1 MRKLLFLFTLLCL
14 NLNAQTYNFTGK
26 VSDDSNTP
34 LENATVSLI
43 REKDSSIINYTGTN
57 KNGNFSF
64 KVPAQTEPSVLQISS
79 DKFRSFSKRLAVI
92 NKDEEVGSIAL
103 IKDLVTNIEEV
114 QLTASPVRIKK
125 DTVEYTASYIKVK
138 PDAKIDDLLKEIP
151 GVETD
156 EDGRITIN
164 GQPVNKILINGKP
177 FFNKDG
183 SVALQTFPADIIKKI
198 QFTTSKSREEEYTG
212 RTPKSDSM
220 TVNFNI
226 DEKNNKGNLNNL
238 SLGYGT
244 NKRYEGN
251 LFMTRFKGDRNIALI
266 AASNNINTTG
276 FSVDSFFDSG
286 GGKSKNAAVN
296 GRAVNSGILRTSM
309 LGINYADK
317 IGGNLDLE
325 KLSLQYNDSNLET
338 YSKTSRT
345 TFLPEYKLDKNS
357 ERSGNA
363 DTRKFNANTDANIRI
378 DPLTNVI
385 ISANFANTSTD
396 SETESST
403 FTLRDDENLN
413 RNQSSVRGSSEN
425 NNFSP
430 TIALTRRFQ
439 KPGRSFSA
447 SLSNTF
453 AQSVNRNYNLQETQ
467 FFQTPED
474 NDYRNQFL
482 QTRNSRNIFGAN
494 VKYYEPISDSAT
506 ISLEMNFDHQNLT
519 NERTVNDFNQ
529 ISEQY
534 SDFNALLSNTLNQ
547 NNNFLNTEINYN
559 LNKENLNFRAGANL
573 NYSRMSLNSIYNQ
586 DNILTRKNFVLP
598 EYNVMLQYK
607 FSKTKS
613 LRITNN
619 ATYTLPQ
626 ASELNPF
633 IDISNPVNTF
643 QGNKDLKSIW
653 QNTSNINYN
662 SADLPRGI
670 NFNARLNFSYTDNDI
685 VDFSQYDAVSGRQFS
700 TFVNISGN
708 KRLGLNTSF
717 TKTYKWNGNR
727 LTLSPNLSSSY
738 NYRRG
743 FVDGAQ
749 FTNDIYDI
757 YPRLNVK
764 LNWKDKMD
772 IRSSFGINYSYS
784 HYTNYSLDKTK
795 IANQNISLGTTNYFL
810 KKDLF
815 WENDFRYTNNS
826 NISAGFNRASYF
838 WNSSLTY
845 QFYKKQMM
853 LKFKVYDLLN
863 QRQNI
868 TRTIGD
874 NYVEDKE
881 ELILR
886 RYFMLTLIFKFN
898 KIGGNKS

>member
-1 MRKLLFLFTLLCL
+1 MRKLLFLLILICL
-14 NLNAQTYNFTGK
+14 KLNAQTYNFSGK
-26 VSDDSNTP
+26 VTDDNNAP

-43 REKDSSIINYTGTN
+43 KRKDSSIINFTGTN

-64 KVPAQTEPSVLQISS
+64 KVSTQSEPSFLQITG
-79 DKFRSFSKRLAVI
+79 DKLKTYSKKFDVI
-92 NKDEEVGSIAL
+92 NKDEELGNIKL
-103 IKDLVTNIEEV
+103 IKDLVTSIEEV
-114 QLTASPVRIKK
+114 QITVSPVKIKK
-125 DTVEYTASYIKVK
+125 DTVEYTASYLKVK
-138 PDAKIDDLLKEIP
+138 PDAKIDELLKEIP

-156 EDGRITIN
+156 EDGKITIN
-164 GQPVNKILINGKP
+164 GKPVNKILINGKP

-183 SVALQTFPADIIKKI
+183 TIALQTFPADIIKKI
-198 QFTTSKSREEEYTG
+198 QFTTSKTKEEEFTG

-238 SLGYGT
+238 SLGYGS

-251 LFMTRFKGDRNIALI
+251 LFMTRFQKDRNIALI

-286 GGKSKNAAVN
+286 GSKSKNSAVN

-309 LGINYADK
+309 IGINYADK
-317 IGGNLDLE
+317 IGDKLDLE

-345 TFLPEYKLDKNS
+345 TFLPDYKLDKNS
-357 ERSGNA
+357 ERNGNS
-363 DTRKFNANTDANIRI
+363 DTRKFNASTDANIKI
-378 DPLTNVI
+378 DSLTDVT
-385 ISANFANTSTD
+385 ISANFANTSVDNVSD
-396 SETESST
+396 SNT

-413 RNQSSVRGSSEN
+413 SSKSSVRGNSEN

-430 TIALTRRFQ
+430 TIGLTRRF
-439 KPGRSFSA
+439 KNERRSLSA
-447 SLSNTF
+447 SINNTF
-453 AQSVNRNYNLQETQ
+453 AQSVNRNFNLQETL

-474 NDYRNQFL
+474 NDYRNQFS
-482 QTRNSRNIFGAN
+482 QTKNSRNTFGAN
-494 VKYYEPISDSAT
+494 FKYFEPISDSAT
-506 ISLEMNFDHQNLT
+506 VSLEMNFDHQDLS
-519 NERTVNDFNQ
+519 NERIVNDFDIN
-529 ISEQY
+529 SNEY
-534 SDFNALLSNTLNQ
+534 SNYNSLLSNTLNQ
-547 NNNFLNTEINYN
+547 NNDFLNTEINYN
-559 LNKENLNFRAGANL
+559 LNKEKLTFRAGANL
-573 NYSRMSLNSIYNQ
+573 NYSKLDLNSIYNQ
-586 DNILTRKNFVLP
+586 ENIPLKKNFVLP
-598 EYNVMLQYK
+598 EYSLMFQYK
-607 FSKTKS
+607 FTRSKS

-619 ATYTLPQ
+619 ANYTIP
-626 ASELNPF
+626 AAMELNPF
-633 IDISNPVNTF
+633 VDISNPLITV
-643 QGNKDLKSIW
+643 QGNKDLKSTW
-653 QNTSNINYN
+653 QNSTNINYN
-662 SADLPRGI
+662 SNDVARGI
-670 NFNARLNFSYTDNDI
+670 NFFATMNFSYINNDI
-685 VDFSQYDAVSGRQFS
+685 VDFSYFDESGKQFS
-700 TFVNISGN
+700 TYANISGN
-708 KRLGLNTSF
+708 KRANFNTSF
-717 TKTYKWNGNR
+717 SKSYKWNGNR
-727 LTLSPNLSSSY
+727 LRIAPTFSTSY
-738 NYRRG
+738 SYRKG
-743 FVDGAQ
+743 FVDATQ
-749 FTNDIYDI
+749 FTNDIYTL
-757 YPRLNVK
+757 YPRLNVT
-764 LNWKDKMD
+764 LNWKDIMD
-772 IRSSFGINYSYS
+772 VRSSFGINYSYS

-795 IANQNISLGTTNYFL
+795 IANQTVNIGTTNYFL

-815 WENDFRYTNNS
+815 WENDFRYANNS

-898 KIGGNKS
+898 KIGGGKS